1 MRQLLRPPAGVANSR
16 NKARFL
22 LIALTILALDQW
34 TKWLVEAHLPEPSS
48 QELIPGW
55 LHLSHVRNTGVAFGL
70 FAAPGA
76 NGSAWIL
83 AALGLVAL
91 VLVGYFFWRAPS
103 GATLLLVALALVLG
117 GALGN
122 LLDRIATGA
131 VTDFIGVYLGSY
143 RWPDFNVA
151 DSAISVGI
159 GLMLLDSFR
168 TRTP

>member
-1 MRQLLRPPAGVANSR
+1 MSELLRPAADASPAR
-16 NKARFL
+16 TKPRIL
-22 LIALTILALDQW
+22 LIALLVLALDQW

-48 QELIPGW
+48 QEIVPGW
-55 LHLSHVRNTGVAFGL
+55 LHLSHVRNTGVAFGI
-70 FAAPGA
+70 FSNHGA

-83 AALGLVAL
+83 SILGLAALT
-91 VLVGYFFWRAPS
+91 LVGYFFWRAPS

-117 GALGN
+117 GAMGN
-122 LLDRIATGA
+122 LLDRLATGA
-131 VTDFIGVYLGSY
+131 VTDFIGVYLGTY

-168 TRTP
+168 TRPS